1 MEGKEREM
9 AGEQPPSRREGLLV
23 ALLGAISDAPVCV
36 LDRELRLVEY
46 LWGREERSYGFTP
59 SEILGKRF
67 SDLVSA
73 EDAAPVEQAV
83 REVFESGE
91 PRRLTSDFGLPV
103 GRIAFDVR
111 LDPIRG
117 PTGEVENVLSTSYD
131 VTERQRAQEA
141 LRESERLFASLAE
154 AAPVG
159 IVRIDA
165 RGDLVYAN
173 RVTQEIVG
181 LPWER
186 MKGTGWIDAVLP
198 DDREKVAA
206 LRLEDLAATGGRDV
220 EVSFLHPD
228 GSIVCALTRSIVAP
242 SAGGAHGGFLAILLD
257 ITERKRFEEALRESE
272 HRYATLA
279 ETLPLGVW
287 RTDAATRMVY
297 ANHRLWEILDL
308 VPESLVDLDLGA
320 VTARVASER
329 RVDPS
334 EVVRLWPL
342 AEMAVREKTGA
353 EFEMR
358 WRTADGRTRW
368 LYVRAVPE
376 LDSAGTFIGHVGA
389 LADITER
396 KQTEEALRASEHR
409 FQSLA
414 EAMPIGVW
422 RTDIERRLL
431 YANRR
436 NWELLDADPE
446 DPENRSLH
454 ELLARMA
461 ACGRIDAEDS
471 ERLWDESERA
481 VHDERV
487 IPSRFRLRLD
497 DGSERE
503 LQTLAVPEFDAEDNF
518 VGNVGVTID
527 VTELTRAQR
536 ELARHRDH
544 LGELVAE
551 RTVELER
558 SYEALRRSERLAAV
572 GTFAA
577 GIAHQINNPVGA
589 ILLAGQFALE
599 EPGNRQRVEMALRDI
614 TADARHC
621 GRIVRGVL
629 EFAQGPTEDPRPC
642 DLNRI
647 VRACS
652 PKLEADGAEHGAS
665 LRLALDPE
673 LPPAAGSASALEQV
687 LANLVANAIEAAA
700 REIVI
705 ATRQVEDGVE
715 LMVRDDGSGIAY
727 ENLDRIFDPLFTTR
741 SSLGGTGLGLALAR
755 GVVEAHGGSI
765 EVKSRESEGTAVTV
779 RLRRA

>member
-1 MEGKEREM
+1 M
-9 AGEQPPSRREGLLV
+9 LV

-36 LDRELRLVEY
+36 LDRDLRLVEY
-46 LWGREERSYGFTP
+46 LWGREERSYGYIA
-59 SEILGKRF
+59 SDILGKRF

-83 REVFESGE
+83 REVFETGE
-91 PRRLTSDFGLPV
+91 PRRLSRDFGLPV

-117 PTGEVENVLSTSYD
+117 PSGEIENVLSTSYD

-141 LRESERLFASLAE
+141 LRESERLFATLAE

-159 IVRIDA
+159 IVRIDS
-165 RGDLVYAN
+165 RGDCVYAN

-186 MKGTGWIDAVLP
+186 MKGTGWMDAVVP

-206 LRLEDLAATGGRDV
+206 LRREDLAATGGRDV
-220 EVSFLHPD
+220 EVSFLHSD

-242 SAGGAHGGFLAILLD
+242 SAGGARSGFLAMLLD
-257 ITERKRFEEALRESE
+257 ITERKRVEEALRESE

-308 VPESLVDLDLGA
+308 VPDSLVDLDLGA

-342 AEMAVREKTGA
+342 AELAVREKTGA

-358 WRTADGRTRW
+358 WRTADGSTRW

-376 LDSAGTFIGHVGA
+376 LDSAGEFIGHVGA
-389 LADITER
+389 LADVTER
-396 KQTEEALRASEHR
+396 KQAEEALRQSEHR

-422 RTDIERRLL
+422 RTDRTPTIA

-436 NWELLDADPE
+436 NWELLDADPD

-454 ELLARMA
+454 GLLEQMA
-461 ACGRIDAEDS
+461 ASGQIDTKDS

-481 VHDERV
+481 AREERLN
-487 IPSRFRLRLD
+487 PSFMVLRLA
-497 DGSERE
+497 DGSERH
-503 LQTLAVPEFDAEDNF
+503 LQTLAVPEFDAAGIF
-518 VGNVGVTID
+518 VGHVGVTID
-527 VTELTRAQR
+527 VTELTRVQR

-544 LGELVAE
+544 LGELVEE
-551 RTVELER
+551 RTRELER
-558 SYEALRRSERLAAV
+558 SHEALRRSERLAAV

-629 EFAQGPTEDPRPC
+629 EFAQGPMEGPRPC
-642 DLNRI
+642 DLNQI
-647 VRACS
+647 VRACAH
-652 PKLEADGAEHGAS
+652 KLVADSAARGAS
-665 LRLALDPE
+665 LRVDLDAE
-673 LPPAAGSASALEQV
+673 LPPVAGSASALEQV
-687 LANLVANAIEAAA
+687 IANLVANAIEAAA

-705 ATRQVEDGVE
+705 ATRQVEAGIE
-715 LMVRDDGSGIAY
+715 LVVRDDGCGIAD

-755 GVVEAHGGSI
+755 GVVEAHGGTI
-765 EVKSRESEGTAVTV
+765 EVSSRESEGTAFTV
-779 RLRRA
+779 RLHRA